1 MAFRPWIIPHDVQ
14 NYTELKEVQN
24 RSDEKLMLDI
34 ARAEQKI
41 ISITNNRFDDEI
53 KYPEIPE
60 PVRIAAILLA
70 EAYAKNAGEKAQRN
84 YKSETFDD
92 YSYTVGSST
101 VDLEALGLDEL
112 LSEFVVESGIG
123 KTVMKL
129 RSL

>member
-92 YSYTVGSST
+92 YSYTVGAST